1 MRFWGFKDGFRIG
14 KILPT
19 MISKTTR
26 IAIDPVHYEEN
37 PVETV
42 AAPEFMFV
50 PGTNGRCR
58 KYELLIKEG
67 DRVFLHQKIGLRDG
81 GYFKQNMFAPCS
93 GTFLG
98 LEKHSYRNG
107 KELDFLKFQ
116 NDFKDERE
124 PSYHERSDEEI
135 FALTPE
141 EVISIS
147 EEYSL
152 VGLGGSSFPT
162 HVKLKGDDHVTYL
175 VVNGIECEPTLPVDK
190 LLMAND
196 SAELVKGLRL
206 LRKTLGSEHVY
217 LCIKK
222 KYAALIAMYQELLRE
237 EEGMEVKP
245 CRDYYPQGWEIGLIK
260 DVTGIKVP
268 SGALPRK
275 QGVLDINVAT
285 VVSLYQACRYSRP
298 VSERYFAVIGD
309 GIEEAKNFRVRVGTP
324 VKPLIESCRYKDDGE
339 EKTLICGGP
348 MMGVSVPSDD
358 LIMTP
363 CLSSVLVYEQGKAER
378 EQPCIHCA
386 SCVYSCPTGLVP
398 VEIMNA
404 YKGMDKEKIKD
415 LHPERCV
422 ECGLCS
428 YSCTS
433 SIRVL
438 DYVRKAKII
447 AKLPR

>member
-1 MRFWGFKDGFRIG
+1 
-14 KILPT
+14 

-42 AAPEFMFV
+42 PAPEFMFV
-50 PGTNGRCR
+50 PGENTRCR
-58 KYELLIKEG
+58 AYELSIKEG
-67 DRVFLHQKIGLRDG
+67 EHVYLYQKIGVRNG

-93 GTFLG
+93 GTYLG
-98 LEKHSYRNG
+98 LEKHTYRNG
-107 KELDFLKFQ
+107 KSIDFLKFQ

-124 PSYHERSDEEI
+124 PSYRERSDEEML
-135 FALTPE
+135 ALSPE
-141 EVISIS
+141 EIIAIS

-162 HVKLKGDDHVTYL
+162 HVKLKGDDHVTHL

-190 LLMAND
+190 LLMEND
-196 SAELVKGLRL
+196 PEGIIKGLRL
-206 LRKTLGSEHVY
+206 LKKCLGSEHIY

-222 KYAALIAMYQELLRE
+222 KYAGLIAKYQELLRG
-237 EEGMEVKP
+237 EEGMEVRP
-245 CRDYYPQGWEIGLIK
+245 CRDYYPQGWEIALVK

-285 VVSLYQACRYSRP
+285 VVSLYQAAKYSRP
-298 VSERYFAVIGD
+298 VAERYLAVLGD
-309 GIEEAKNFRVRVGTP
+309 GIENPANYRVRVGTP
-324 VKPLIESCRYKDDGE
+324 IKPLIEKCIYKDDGE
-339 EKTLICGGP
+339 EKTLILGGP
-348 MMGVSVPSDD
+348 MMGGTVANDD
-358 LIMTP
+358 LISTP

-378 EQPCIHCA
+378 EHPCIHCA

-404 YKGMDKEKIKD
+404 YKAMDKEKVKA

-433 SIRVL
+433 HIRVT
-438 DYVRKAKII
+438 DYVRKAKRV
-447 AKLPR
+447 AKLP